1 MIWNLRED
9 DIDGRLK
16 NCAANW
22 FKQFFVQPIATGSSE
37 SGESVFQQCLLS
49 TPSFCLGLRSKRRFY
64 GWLLPAT
71 RYTKIT
77 SINNHTITYATS
89 SCDLTAVTVRT
100 WKIQAHQFLLGPEK
114 QKTFSRS
121 ALSSHEVFPKHIQQP
136 TITHATHSCD
146 TTALTVRSWKTHA
159 QVLLG
164 PELRSR
170 RHFHGKLLKTHHEV
184 FQNTSSKTQLHNTC
198 NL

>member
-1 MIWNLRED
+1 MIWNPRED

-114 QKTFSRS
+114 QKTFSWS
-121 ALSSHEVFPKHIQQP
+121 ALSSHELFPKHIYIS
-136 TITHATHSCD
+136 THTNTHATHSCD
-146 TTALTVRSWKTHA
+146 TAAPTVRSWKTYA

-164 PELRSR
+164 PEKQKQKTFS
-170 RHFHGKLLKTHHEV
+170 KTHHEV
-184 FQNTSSKTQLHNTC
+184 FQNISM
-198 NL
+198 